1 MLTTTAPGTSSDK
14 SELQAR
20 VYRPDE
26 IEGAWSLL
34 EPFIERCTRIS
45 NGRLSTELTKV
56 ALLNGWACAMA
67 TYRGEKLELVL
78 VVEIVNYPALTV
90 ARVVAI
96 AGRGLK
102 ESARF
107 LDALDAWAFTLGAV
121 EIECYCRPAMARLIR
136 RFGWRTEDVR
146 LTRNL
151 RRKLQ

>member
-1 MLTTTAPGTSSDK
+1 MLITAAPGTNSDK
-14 SELQAR
+14 EQLAAR

-34 EPFIERCTRIS
+34 EPFIERCAKIS
-45 NGRLSTELTKV
+45 NGRLSVELTKV

-67 TYRGEKLELVL
+67 TCRRERLELVL

-96 AGRGLK
+96 AGKSLK

-136 RFGWRTEDVR
+136 RFGWRAEDIR
-146 LTRNL
+146 LTRDL